1 MSGLGRYRLLLRGLW
16 FRRGLATAVLVVAAL
31 TVAAAAL
38 GPMYARAASESILQD
53 HLSAAGWRAGLQFTD
68 LTDDASQ
75 PGAIQNAV
83 GQLPRPGAVHGYD
96 RRILGILSTD
106 PAAVTFTGGS
116 RVLANVAWRDGFCSH
131 LTVVSGACPT
141 GPGQVM
147 VSDRYTDND
156 LPWKVGT
163 VLDVGGMS
171 VKVSGFYR
179 VENISDNYWFG
190 HNYLDAQ
197 AAKGDTDPD
206 QIDTLFVAASGFQ
219 NQPSPVPTHIT
230 ADYPLTDSKL
240 RLSGVSRIKHVVNGL
255 ATKYP
260 PFATSLVFTTGLSGV
275 LHSAAKERSLLEV
288 GTTLVTLQLAL
299 LAWLVL
305 YQVVADAIEARG
317 NEIAMAK
324 LRGYEPLATVR
335 FGLGETLAL
344 LVASVPIGL
353 VASMVAT
360 RIFAAA
366 VLLAGVPIV
375 VPWAALGAALI
386 AFVGGALA
394 ILLAGRRTLARSVL
408 EQWRRTTHFARRSR
422 LTIAVDV
429 VVAGAALAGF
439 LALRLHS
446 SKQADGNTGALMA
459 PALLVLAVALLGV
472 RLLPLVSQALAR
484 VTRRS
489 RRIGVF
495 LAGRQVARRQSGLR
509 LAALLA
515 VAVGLA
521 TFAIAGESVTA
532 PNRAA
537 RAHTEFG
544 TARVARIVVGR
555 DVDPLAATHK
565 ADPAGHWAMA
575 AATWLPNGGDS
586 VTGTVLALDAAREAR
601 VGYNV
606 PHGPSAADI
615 SRLVAAPVAAPIV
628 LTGDAIR
635 VRVTATDLN
644 PGVTAA
650 VQVDLRSQRKG
661 PVQVEMQ
668 QLRAGTNTYDG
679 VLPCPSSCQFTGI
692 TWDRPFA
699 ANTAQHGT
707 VALTS
712 MQVRTGGQWKDVDIQ
727 LGNAQAW
734 RAAPAAGIAADHI
747 AVTDAAITDRFSND
761 MGGYGGMLYQTT
773 PYPMP
778 AIATPSSYVRGAY
791 APKPLA
797 MSDNSGNTAYFTV
810 KRTTA
815 VLPMVLTGGLIV
827 DLDALRTQVGSF
839 TDEATWS
846 VWIGPEAPSDAV
858 ARLKAVGLQVQNV
871 TSAAHRITLLARQ
884 GPALSLLLLL
894 MCAITGAA
902 LAVAGT
908 AISVSASSRRR
919 SFELAALRAIGVRNP
934 ALIRAGMLEQLLLS
948 GTAVVLG
955 VPAGW
960 LAARLAMPV
969 IPEFADSTPVRLD
982 YVPHPTTTAV
992 FVAAF
997 IALMIATAYTAAVA
1011 LVRLAVPTRLRE
1023 AE

>member
-1 MSGLGRYRLLLRGLW
+1 MDRYRLLLRGLW

-53 HLSAAGWRAGLQFTD
+53 HLTEAGWRSGLQFTD

-75 PGAIQNAV
+75 PDALKTAAQ
-83 GQLPRPGAVHGYD
+83 QLPRPGAIHGYD
-96 RRILGILSTD
+96 SQILGILTTD
-106 PAAVTFTGGS
+106 PALIESGPDEKV
-116 RVLANVAWRDGFCSH
+116 VANLSWRAGFCSH
-131 LTVVSGACPT
+131 LTVVSGRCPT

-147 VSDRYTDND
+147 VSSRYTAAGLD
-156 LPWKVGT
+156 WKVGT
-163 VLDVGGMS
+163 RLDAGGML
-171 VKVSGFYR
+171 VVVVGFYDLKN
-179 VENISDNYWFG
+179 VADNYWFG
-190 HNYLDAQ
+190 HNYLDA
-197 AAKGDTDPD
+197 AADSDNSPP
-206 QIDTLFVAASGFQ
+206 QIDTLFVAENGFQ
-219 NQPSPVPTHIT
+219 DQPEVPPTRIT
-230 ADYPLTDSKL
+230 ADYPLVSHEL
-240 RLSGVSRIKHVVNGL
+240 RLSGIPRIKHVVNGFE
-255 ATKYP
+255 TKYP
-260 PFATSLVFTTGLSGV
+260 AFATSIVFATELPAV

-344 LVASVPIGL
+344 LAASVPIGL
-353 VASMVAT
+353 VVAMVAT
-360 RIFAAA
+360 RIFTAA
-366 VLLAGVPIV
+366 VLIPGVPV
-375 VPWAALGAALI
+375 VLPWAAVGAAMI
-386 AFVGGALA
+386 AFVGGTVA
-394 ILLAGRRTLARSVL
+394 ILLAGRRTLTRSVL
-408 EQWRRTTHFARRSR
+408 EQWRRTTHVARRSK

-429 VVAGAALAGF
+429 VVAAGALAGF
-439 LALRLHS
+439 VALRLHS
-446 SKQADGNTGALMA
+446 SKQADGNTGALVA

-484 VTRRS
+484 ATRRS

-544 TARVARIVVGR
+544 AAQVARIVVSP
-555 DVDPLAATHK
+555 DVDPIAATHR
-565 ADPAGHWAMA
+565 ADPGGKWAMA

-586 VTGTVLALDAAREAR
+586 VTGTVLALDASREAR
-601 VGYNV
+601 VGYDV

-615 SRLVAAPVAAPIV
+615 SRLVATPVAAPLT
-628 LTGDAIR
+628 LTGDAVR
-635 VRVTATDLN
+635 VRVTASDLN
-644 PGVTAA
+644 PGVTAV
-650 VQVDLRSQRKG
+650 VQVDVRSQRKG
-661 PVQVEMQ
+661 PAQVEMQ
-668 QLRAGTNTYDG
+668 PLRAGANTYEG
-679 VLPCPSSCQFTGI
+679 TLPCADGCQFTGI
-692 TWDRPFA
+692 TWDRPIA
-699 ANTAQHGT
+699 ATTAQHGT
-707 VALTS
+707 VALTGL
-712 MQVRTGGQWKDVDIQ
+712 QVRTGGTWKDMNLQ
-727 LGNAQAW
+727 LGNAKAW
-734 RAAPAAGIAADHI
+734 RAAPAAGIAADHV
-747 AVTDAAITDRFSND
+747 AVTDTAITDRFTND
-761 MGGYGGMLYQTT
+761 LGGYGGLLYQTT

-778 AIATPSSYVRGAY
+778 AIATPSSYVRGQY
-791 APKPLA
+791 APSPLA
-797 MSDNSGNTAYFTV
+797 MTDNSGNTAYFAV

-815 VLPMVLTGGLIV
+815 VLPSVLTGGLIV

-839 TDEATWS
+839 TDEATWF
-846 VWIGPEAPSDAV
+846 VWIGKNAPSDAV
-858 ARLKAVGLQVQNV
+858 ARLRATGLQVQDV
-871 TSAAHRITLLARQ
+871 TQVKHRIALLARQ

-934 ALIRAGMLEQLLLS
+934 ALIRSGMLEQLLLS

-969 IPEFADSTPVRLD
+969 IPEFADPTPVQLD
-982 YVPHPTTTAV
+982 FVPHPGTTGL
-992 FVAAF
+992 FVVAF
-997 IALMIATAYTAAVA
+997 VALMIVTAYAAAVT